1 MTEETKR
8 KYRETA
14 RKWYFANREKNLEK
28 AKKWKRNNQRQ
39 VKAYQKKWRIENQEH
54 KRQYQKKWYLAN
66 REQESANAKQRSRA
80 NPKKAQQIR
89 KKAMEVRKTNPMYR
103 LSDNMSRAIRRKLQS
118 GKEGQSWQ
126 KLVGYTYKQLKR
138 HLEKQFLPGMTWDNY
153 DNYPIVSPHGL
164 SPPAVTYPNGGETV
178 KDTISITWN
187 VASSSHGHTITYDVF
202 YAIDDAL
209 NWILLDSE

>member
-153 DNYPIVSPHGL
+153 GLKGWTIDHKVPVSVFNFTDVKHIDFRRCWALSNLQPLWMCDNL
-164 SPPAVTYPNGGETV
+164 SKKAKLEKPFQPRFA
-178 KDTISITWN
+178 
-187 VASSSHGHTITYDVF
+187 F
-202 YAIDDAL
+202 
-209 NWILLDSE
+209 